1 MKQRHKRIAEAQAK
15 HPLTAQEQELLDR
28 FHVDLVDG
36 AKKGLLVTGSRPQV
50 ADPTP
55 EELKMIETAVKKCGK
70 ELHRIHFSKYGGK

>member
-28 FHVDLVDG
+28 FHVDIIDG
-36 AKKGLLVTGSRPQV
+36 ALKALLVTGARPHV

-55 EELKMIETAVKKCGK
+55 DELKQIETAVKKAGK
-70 ELHRIHFSKYGGK
+70 ELHHIHFRKYGEE